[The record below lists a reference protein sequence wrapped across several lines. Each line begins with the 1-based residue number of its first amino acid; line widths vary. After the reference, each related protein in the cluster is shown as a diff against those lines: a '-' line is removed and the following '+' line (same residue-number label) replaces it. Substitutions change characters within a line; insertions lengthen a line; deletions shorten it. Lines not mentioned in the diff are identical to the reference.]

1 MHAPGCEGIQT
12 DREWAAW
19 AIRWPNHCGTCMGSG
34 IGSYSGGGEYEPPD
48 MEPCEECILPHS
60 DERSKCPRCAYLFPE
75 DDMEVNKCAHCGW
88 NAVEDYPDSAPY
100 GGEHGCS
107 CQWAYEG
114 EIMDQIGQELAD
126 ILYRE
131 APFDSEGVVFDSP
144 YVIGMTPYDGHERL
158 YQGGR
163 EGDEDSGYWPI
174 SHREALVYAL
184 MGSDTERGMRD
195 DGVPQIRVALPTEQM
210 RHLRK
215 DPETSWVGIAHNP
228 PIPYEIQSREELAQ
242 DIEVFLWELKN
253 AHWTDPDD
261 DEEGWNESQS
271 EIAPFL
277 DTGARDASN
286 KQRIAHIEK
295 MLDRVRGDDF
305 GRSQRHYMN
314 DAESISDDELRKQGK
329 ILEQDSGSQY
339 SPCACGCRILVRRPC
354 LRCGSDQHSHKDRF
368 SCAAMSD
375 GSRRYRGQPQCFR
388 CKAYGH
394 TQKICPLPAPVF
406 PPRTC
411 AYCGE
416 GGHNARWCP
425 TIPDDF
431 EWPTPEYLEWD
442 AEMIHHPEHDAF
454 IEELNKVFS
463 NYVPTSDGFIDY
475 HNFTSSDGSVEIVIV
490 ESNDWWLQRDLEE
503 NEPPDTYMILE
514 WLYSKDKNQGSAGKV
529 MSEIINAA
537 DRTGVTLHLD
547 CGEHWP
553 ALPGTKEKNAIPAKE
568 LAGWYETFGFTEGGP
583 IKRMIRK
590 PERADWNPIK
600 VRWAESADFE
610 APRRPPCSHGR
621 QRYFCKECGGGGI
634 CEHDRVRSSCKECGG
649 SAICEHDQ
657 VRSRCRDCNGGSI
670 CEHNRR
676 RSECKDC
683 GGSEICEHGKLKR
696 FCKECGGSQ
705 ICEHGKQQSYCNE
718 CGGSEICEHG
728 RQRHQCQV
736 CSGTGIYVCGHCR
749 EIGHNRRTCPNLHES
764 FHAAEG
770 NDEEPPHT
778 RAIAGVSDSV
788 AKFANAN
795 DTDDPAYAF
804 GGFVAGFVLLPLVGT
819 LISGWLMSK
828 LKKRNLIPWENDDA
842 EQG

>member
-1 MHAPGCEGIQT
+1 MEIHKPPLLESECVRSHRFLFILNQRNYVISMHSPGCEGIQT

-88 NAVEDYPDSAPY
+88 NAIETYPDSAPY

-107 CQWAYEG
+107 CQWADEG
-114 EIMDQIGQELAD
+114 DEIMDQIGQELAD
-126 ILYRE
+126 ILYRDAE
-131 APFDSEGVVFDSP
+131 YTFESEDFSLSP
-144 YVIGMTPYDGHERL
+144 
-158 YQGGR
+158 
-163 EGDEDSGYWPI
+163 
-174 SHREALVYAL
+174 
-184 MGSDTERGMRD
+184 
-195 DGVPQIRVALPTEQM
+195 
-210 RHLRK
+210 
-215 DPETSWVGIAHNP
+215 
-228 PIPYEIQSREELAQ
+228 
-242 DIEVFLWELKN
+242 
-253 AHWTDPDD
+253 
-261 DEEGWNESQS
+261 
-271 EIAPFL
+271 
-277 DTGARDASN
+277 
-286 KQRIAHIEK
+286 
-295 MLDRVRGDDF
+295 
-305 GRSQRHYMN
+305 RHYMN

-406 PPRTC
+406 PPHTC

-416 GGHNARWCP
+416 AGHNARWCP
-425 TIPDDF
+425 SIPDDF

-442 AEMIHHPEHDAF
+442 AEGEMIHHPEHDAF

-463 NYVPTSDGFIDY
+463 NYVPASDGFIDY

-600 VRWAESADFE
+600 VRWAESGDFE
-610 APRRPPCSHGR
+610 APRNPLCLHGR
-621 QRYFCKECGGGGI
+621 ERYYCKGCGGGGI
-634 CEHDRVRSSCKECGG
+634 CEHGRRRSRCKECGGNQICEHGRDRYACKECGGGRFCEHGRQKYGCKECGGTGICEHGRLRAQCNECGGSAICDHGRQRASCKECGG
-649 SAICEHDQ
+649 SAIC
-657 VRSRCRDCNGGSI
+657 V
-670 CEHNRR
+670 HNRQ
-676 RSECKDC
+676 RSQCK
-683 GGSEICEHGKLKR
+683 
-696 FCKECGGSQ
+696 
-705 ICEHGKQQSYCNE
+705 E

-728 RQRHQCQV
+728 RQRGQCRDCGGSQICEHGRGRHECRV
-736 CSGTGIYVCGHCR
+736 CSGTGVHKCGHCG

-795 DTDDPAYAF
+795 DTDDWAYAF